1 MFLAAPARAVLPPT
15 EAERWLNAEL
25 WDAIGNGD
33 ADGLALLINGGADVN
48 AKRGGY
54 TPLHGAA
61 INDSLSVA
69 TLLINNGADI
79 NAKSE
84 YEDTP
89 LYYAKS
95 DEMKALLSKR
105 QNRRTGAGT
114 GNRNS
119 PTTAVMNI
127 RFRV

>member
-61 INDSLSVA
+61 IKDSLNVA
-69 TLLINNGADI
+69 TLLINNGADV
-79 NAKSE
+79 NAKNK
-84 YEDTP
+84 YGTTP
-89 LYYAKS
+89 LS
-95 DEMKALLSKR
+95 LGE
-105 QNRRTGAGT
+105 
-114 GNRNS
+114 
-119 PTTAVMNI
+119 I
-127 RFRV
+127 R